1 MIWVQILVRCELQT
15 LSYSTHKDL
24 DQYLSRL
31 LQNVWLKI
39 CDFRNLQKSSPKSE
53 KSQVSDILE
62 HSNQDMPVITQV
74 FIFNWSAL
82 EIWVHLLFNARN
94 LTSILRT
101 AVHIL
106 RKYGWSNFVSK
117 LQFSKNCSCSRHKIS
132 VICQKNKLESMCF
145 RRSKCYLYWRTKT
158 WIDLF
163 EILLAHAEMR
173 IAEISKEKYE
183 FSKIMHFQSNIL
195 KQPWKILI

>member
-1 MIWVQILVRCELQT
+1 MG
-15 LSYSTHKDL
+15 YSTHKDL

-62 HSNQDMPVITQV
+62 HSNQDIPVITQV

-117 LQFSKNCSCSRHKIS
+117 LQFSKNCSMFKTQNIS
-132 VICQKNKLESMCF
+132 DLSNKLESMCF

-195 KQPWKILI
+195 KQPSKILIWIQVR